1 MCVRAIFSTN
11 VLNERSSRNWW
22 DTKLPAARLV
32 DNETFTTYRQMWFS
46 ESFCLRLT
54 SFVCV
59 NAVGSL
65 SSTFSKNTQ
74 SVHDG
79 RKNKQYQNT
88 KFNYLTQPLSWLCEC
103 ICVQGNTNMSISL
116 LNGIENIVEKGFDYK
131 PFSSCVSKWFLF
143 LFLHSPSPFHPMF
156 L

>member
-1 MCVRAIFSTN
+1 M
-11 VLNERSSRNWW
+11 
-22 DTKLPAARLV
+22 
-32 DNETFTTYRQMWFS
+32 
-46 ESFCLRLT
+46 
-54 SFVCV
+54 CV

-131 PFSSCVSKWFLF
+131 PFSSCVSKLFLF